1 MLMKIAVIV
10 LFCIS
15 SLLTASVFGD
25 EITDRLQ
32 SGSQFY
38 SQQKYSDAINEITYA
53 LSLIRQKQA
62 DELIKFFP
70 PAPAGWQA
78 EEAENQAAASML
90 IGGVTAVSKDY
101 SKESGESVNISMAM
115 DSPLLSSVL
124 MFLSNPMFAGGKRIE
139 TIGGE
144 KALVDYDQ
152 EDNSGTINIVVNSK
166 LLLTIEGDDVS
177 LDDMKGLVTAIEMS
191 KLKSFVGN

>member
-1 MLMKIAVIV
+1 MKRAAVMLI
-10 LFCIS
+10 CIS
-15 SLLTASVFGD
+15 CLLATMVFAD
-25 EITDRLQ
+25 EITNRLQ

-62 DELIKFFP
+62 DELAQFFP
-70 PAPAGWQA
+70 PAPAGWQT

-90 IGGVTAVSKDY
+90 MGGVTAVSKDY
-101 SKESGESVNISMAM
+101 SKDSGESVNISMAM

-144 KALVDYDQ
+144 KALIDYDK
-152 EDNSGTINIVVNSK
+152 ESNSGNINVVVNSK
-166 LLLTIEGDDVS
+166 LLLTVEGNDVS
-177 LDDMKGLVTAIEMS
+177 LDEMKGFLTTIDMA
-191 KLKSFVGN
+191 KLKTFIGN